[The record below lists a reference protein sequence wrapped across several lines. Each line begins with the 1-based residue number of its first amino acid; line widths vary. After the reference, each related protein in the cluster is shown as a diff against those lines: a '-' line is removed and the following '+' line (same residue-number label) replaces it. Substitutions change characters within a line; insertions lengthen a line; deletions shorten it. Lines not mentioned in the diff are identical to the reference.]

1 MRQRSL
7 RLRLLVTFGL
17 GALILSGLFATL
29 TYEGVHRE
37 LVNDL
42 QHTDLHESYENAELV
57 RSTLYSSPNNLNR
70 IMNSIE
76 KATGSGVL
84 VQTHGQWLSRS
95 KDTST
100 DEVPNATV
108 AKVSSGEAITQIV
121 DNTTHVKNHASTS
134 SLVYVVGVP
143 IPSVQTQFF
152 EVFPMNPLEH
162 SLDTLLLVLIL
173 AALATSLIGIS
184 GGLWVARRTV
194 RPLERV
200 SLAAGAIAAG
210 NLSTRLHVT
219 RADRE
224 VQQLT
229 ESFNEMVGQLVE
241 RLERDARFA
250 SDVSHE
256 LRSPLTTLAT
266 TATVL
271 VQHRDELSPAGRES
285 LDLLTADLAIFQ
297 SLVED
302 LLEMARGDAGA
313 VPLVIET
320 VAAVELVR
328 QSVRSAVRRHGLTE
342 PPIEVMA
349 SVEEPFVSVD
359 RRRFERVMA
368 NLIDNA
374 HYYAGGAT
382 AVRLEVED
390 GLFAVNV
397 DDAGAGVPLEERE
410 AIFERFFRGRAAH
423 DRGIARGTGLG
434 LALVRDHVR
443 LIRGTIQVLESP
455 DGGARFQILLPL
467 VDEVAP

>member
-1 MRQRSL
+1 MRLRSL
-7 RLRLLVTFGL
+7 RLRLLITFGL
-17 GALILSGLFATL
+17 GALILSVLFATL
-29 TYEGVHRE
+29 TYEGVHGE
-37 LVNDL
+37 LANDL

-57 RSTLYSSPNNLNR
+57 RSTLYTAPSNLNS
-70 IMNSIE
+70 IMNSIA
-76 KATGSGVL
+76 KATNSGVL
-84 VQTHGQWLSRS
+84 VKTFNEWLSLS
-95 KDTST
+95 KNAST
-100 DEVPNATV
+100 KDVSAASI
-108 AKVSSGEAITQIV
+108 AKVSQGEAVTQIV
-121 DNTTHVKNHASTS
+121 NYKGH
-134 SLVYVVGVP
+134 LLYVVGLP
-143 IPSVQTQFF
+143 IPSVETQFF
-152 EVFPMNPLEH
+152 EVFPLDPLER
-162 SLDTLLLVLIL
+162 SLDTLMLVLIL
-173 AALATSLIGIS
+173 AALATLLLGVS

-200 SLAAGAIAAG
+200 SLAAGAIAEG
-210 NLSTRLHVT
+210 NLSTRLQVT
-219 RADRE
+219 HADRE

-229 ESFNEMVGQLVE
+229 ESFNEMVCQLVE

-271 VQHRDELSPAGRES
+271 QQHREELSSAGQES

-328 QSVRSAVRRHGLTE
+328 QSVRSAVRRHGLAE
-342 PPIEVMA
+342 PPIIVSDA
-349 SVEEPFVSVD
+349 VEEPFVSVD

-368 NLIDNA
+368 NLIENA
-374 HYYAGGAT
+374 QYYAGGVT
-382 AVRLEVED
+382 AVRLDVED
-390 GLFAVNV
+390 GLFSINV
-397 DDAGAGVPLEERE
+397 DDTGPGVPVEEHE

-434 LALVRDHVR
+434 LALVRDHVG
-443 LIRGTIQVLESP
+443 LIGGTIRVLESP
-455 DGGARFQILLPL
+455 DGGARFQILLPV
-467 VDEVAP
+467 VDEASP

>member
-1 MRQRSL
+1 MRLRSL
-7 RLRLLVTFGL
+7 RLRLLITFGL
-17 GALILSGLFATL
+17 GALVLSVLFGTL
-29 TYEGVHRE
+29 TYEGVHGE

-57 RSTLYSSPNNLNR
+57 RSTLYTAPSNLDS
-70 IMNSIE
+70 ILNSIE
-76 KATGSGVL
+76 KATNSGVL
-84 VQTHGQWLSRS
+84 VKTFNEWLSLS
-95 KDTST
+95 KNAST
-100 DEVPNATV
+100 KDVSGSSI
-108 AKVSSGEAITQIV
+108 AKVRQGEAVTQTV
-121 DNTTHVKNHASTS
+121 NYRGH
-134 SLVYVVGVP
+134 LLYVVGLP
-143 IPSVQTQFF
+143 IPSVETQFF
-152 EVFPMNPLEH
+152 EVFPLNPLER
-162 SLDTLLLVLIL
+162 SLDTLMLVLIL
-173 AALATSLIGIS
+173 AALATLLLGVS

-200 SLAAGAIAAG
+200 SLAAGAIADG
-210 NLSTRLHVT
+210 NLSTRLQVT

-229 ESFNEMVGQLVE
+229 ESFNEMVSQLVD

-271 VQHRDELSPAGRES
+271 QQHRGELSPAGQES

-328 QSVRSAVRRHGLTE
+328 QSVRSAVRRHGLAE
-342 PPIEVMA
+342 PPIIVA
-349 SVEEPFVSVD
+349 DTVEEPYVSVD

-374 HYYAGGAT
+374 QYYAGGVT
-382 AVRLEVED
+382 AVRLDVED
-390 GLFAVNV
+390 GLFAINV
-397 DDAGAGVPLEERE
+397 DDAGPGVPQEEHE

-434 LALVRDHVR
+434 LALVRDHVG
-443 LIRGTIQVLESP
+443 LIGGTIRVIESP
-455 DGGARFQILLPL
+455 DGGARFQILLPV
-467 VDEVAP
+467 VDEAPL